1 MAKKD
6 YYEILGVD
14 KRASEEEIKKA
25 YRKTAL
31 KYHPDRNPNDPK
43 AEELFKEAAEAYE
56 VLSNPEKRAKYDRFG
71 HAAFDGGG
79 FGGGQSGAYTMD
91 DIFSQFGDI
100 FGNQGGSF
108 DPFDSFFGRGSGGRG
123 GRTRG
128 TKGTNLRV
136 KVTLTLK
143 DIAYGTQKVL
153 KVKKQVV
160 CQSCDGSGGKDSTS
174 TSKCNTCGGS
184 GMVRKVTS
192 TFLGQMQTT
201 ATCPT
206 CQGEGTTI
214 TNKCSSCSG
223 SGTVYGEETVTID
236 IPAGVNDGM
245 QLSVGGKGNAGQRG
259 GPNGDLIIQIEEEKD
274 AALIRDE
281 QNIIYPLYI
290 SFTEAALGTN
300 VEVPTID
307 GKAKVKVPAGTQPG
321 KILRLQGKG
330 LPSVNSYQKGD
341 QLIYVN
347 VWVPKHV
354 NDDEKK
360 LLEKMDNMPNFKPQ
374 PDKSDKSF
382 FERMKNF
389 FS

>member
-1 MAKKD
+1 M
-6 YYEILGVD
+6 
-14 KRASEEEIKKA
+14 
-25 YRKTAL
+25 
-31 KYHPDRNPNDPK
+31 
-43 AEELFKEAAEAYE
+43 
-56 VLSNPEKRAKYDRFG
+56 
-71 HAAFDGGG
+71 
-79 FGGGQSGAYTMD
+79 
-91 DIFSQFGDI
+91 
-100 FGNQGGSF
+100 
-108 DPFDSFFGRGSGGRG
+108 
-123 GRTRG
+123 
-128 TKGTNLRV
+128 
-136 KVTLTLK
+136 
-143 DIAYGTQKVL
+143 
-153 KVKKQVV
+153 
-160 CQSCDGSGGKDSTS
+160 
-174 TSKCNTCGGS
+174 
-184 GMVRKVTS
+184 
-192 TFLGQMQTT
+192 
-201 ATCPT
+201 
-206 CQGEGTTI
+206 
-214 TNKCSSCSG
+214 
-223 SGTVYGEETVTID
+223 
-236 IPAGVNDGM
+236 
-245 QLSVGGKGNAGQRG
+245 
-259 GPNGDLIIQIEEEKD
+259 IIQIEEEKD